1 MDEGGAAR
9 PSPAPRYIGLGCFMS
24 FAGFF
29 SGGMIGV
36 LVGKLVG
43 MARRCV
49 PEPGLPVCDWHL
61 FFLVGGVLSAI
72 SLPVVVLWRLRQSV
86 SSAEHSDRG

>member
-1 MDEGGAAR
+1 MDAGGTAR
-9 PSPAPRYIGLGCFMS
+9 PSQAPRYIGIGCFMA

-36 LVGKLVG
+36 LVGKFVG
-43 MARRCV
+43 MVRRCV

-61 FFLVGGVLSAI
+61 FFLAGGVLSAI
-72 SLPVVVLWRLRQSV
+72 SLPVLVLWRLRQSA
-86 SSAEHSDRG
+86 SAAEHSDGD